1 MDAQSGPDNS
11 VVAHGGL
18 SGAETVWVW
27 DALREEFG
35 RVSLAEL
42 EDGFAP
48 GRFMV
53 LSLNPFSARVEF
65 REVGACRRHD
75 GQAPLVEIGTGSGRI
90 VRMAVSHKVL
100 TISDNGHITAILP
113 SCVRRGLM
121 PRYLETGP
129 GTPVS
134 PVHSAAVMKEVEV
147 DIEADTDYEWL
158 RCLTTETWG
167 WDRLEDAPRI
177 TPERLEQLR
186 IEVVRRAN
194 RLRLDRLQKMDCHD
208 CLVKIAGHMAR
219 GCNLLDALCRLERV
233 WPVFLK
239 VSDPYPGAG
248 PVYTLEVGENENFL
262 TTAGFFVHD
271 GSVRE

>member
-1 MDAQSGPDNS
+1 MEAQSGPDNG
-11 VVAHGGL
+11 VVTHGGL
-18 SGAETVWVW
+18 SGTETLWVW

-35 RVSLAEL
+35 RVSLAEFKD
-42 EDGFAP
+42 EFAP

-53 LSLNPFSARVEF
+53 LSLNPFSARVEL

-75 GQAPLVEIGTGSGRI
+75 GQARLVEMRTGTGLT
-90 VRMAVSHKVL
+90 VRTAVSHKVL
-100 TISDNGHITAILP
+100 TISDNGHITVILP
-113 SCVRRGLM
+113 SYVRRGLM
-121 PRYLETGP
+121 PRCLETGP
-129 GTPVS
+129 GIPVS
-134 PVHSAAVMKEVEV
+134 PMHSAAVMKDLQV

-158 RCLTTETWG
+158 RRLTTETWG

-177 TPERLEQLR
+177 TPERLERLR
-186 IEVVRRAN
+186 IEVARRAN

-239 VSDPYPGAG
+239 VSDPYTGEG
-248 PVYTLEVGENENFL
+248 PVYTLEVAENENFL